1 MNYIL
6 VKIYTAVFGINKVL
20 AVRSSGGNPGSSGG
34 FPGTGTTGSQGG
46 DFTIPN
52 PLGVESISQIINNI
66 AYALS
71 VYIAPPLVTLMILF
85 AAFQILTAGD
95 NPEKLKT
102 GREIILWTCV
112 GYGIILISWGIT
124 SIIQQLLSGH

>member
-1 MNYIL
+1 MNYLLIKL
-6 VKIYTAVFGINKVL
+6 LGAIIGINKIL
-20 AVRSSGGNPGSSGG
+20 AAGAGGTFGG
-34 FPGTGTTGSQGG
+34 GENANGGT
-46 DFTIPN
+46 FTLPN
-52 PLGVESISQIINNI
+52 PLKVESISQIINSI
-66 AYALS
+66 AYSLS

-112 GYGIILISWGIT
+112 GYAIILISWGIT
-124 SIIQQLLSGH
+124 SIIQQLLSGY